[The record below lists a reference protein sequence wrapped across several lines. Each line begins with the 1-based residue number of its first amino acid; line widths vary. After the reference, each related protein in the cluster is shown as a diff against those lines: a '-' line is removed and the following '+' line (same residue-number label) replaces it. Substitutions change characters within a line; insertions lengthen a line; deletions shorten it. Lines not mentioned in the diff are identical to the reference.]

1 VHVPAH
7 TVAPVSGA
15 SPSRAA
21 VFTSS
26 PQSVEIYER
35 GAWWPGS
42 MLGWRHDN
50 GGTCQ
55 AWVRVEFAGVVEDAW
70 VDLTLLRLPESCAE
84 RHLSLAREP
93 KGATAVSRDTRAQAR
108 AAAAPQGSEVTQT
121 QHLPLVRESGAP
133 AAGRH
138 VPPSGGRRRAPET
151 AEQSPV
157 ADAPAPVDARPL
169 GRHRAPAAVDAGR
182 HRAAD
187 TSTGLMAAVAG
198 DRWSPPPPRSELPP
212 AGPAVRSAVA
222 HAEPDLLTRP
232 MRLEDGVGSARRSR
246 RDSLTGV

>member
-70 VDLTLLRLPESCAE
+70 VDLTLLRLPESRAE
-84 RHLSLAREP
+84 RHLSLARAP
-93 KGATAVSRDTRAQAR
+93 KGATEVSRGTRAGAR
-108 AAAAPQGSEVTQT
+108 
-121 QHLPLVRESGAP
+121 
-133 AAGRH
+133 
-138 VPPSGGRRRAPET
+138 
-151 AEQSPV
+151 
-157 ADAPAPVDARPL
+157 
-169 GRHRAPAAVDAGR
+169 
-182 HRAAD
+182 
-187 TSTGLMAAVAG
+187 
-198 DRWSPPPPRSELPP
+198 
-212 AGPAVRSAVA
+212 GP
-222 HAEPDLLTRP
+222 
-232 MRLEDGVGSARRSR
+232 G
-246 RDSLTGV
+246 

>member
-1 VHVPAH
+1 
-7 TVAPVSGA
+7 VSGA

-50 GGTCQ
+50 SGTCQ

-70 VDLTLLRLPESCAE
+70 VDLALLRLPESRAD
-84 RHLSLAREP
+84 RHLTLARQP
-93 KGATAVSRDTRAQAR
+93 KGAAAVTRSDRSESASRPSD
-108 AAAAPQGSEVTQT
+108 VTQT
-121 QHLPLVRESGAP
+121 QHLPLVREGAAP
-133 AAGRH
+133 AVGRR
-138 VPPSGGRRRAPET
+138 VPPTGGRRRAPET
-151 AEQSPV
+151 GEMP
-157 ADAPAPVDARPL
+157 APAAPPAAPAAVESRPL
-169 GRHRAPAAVDAGR
+169 GRHRAPAPEDAGR
-182 HRAAD
+182 HRAVD
-187 TSTGLMAAVAG
+187 TGMLSVVPSGPGSAAA
-198 DRWSPPPPRSELPP
+198 DRWPELPMRSELPP
-212 AGPAVRSAVA
+212 AGPVLRAAPARGQVD
-222 HAEPDLLTRP
+222 HDLLTRP

>member
-1 VHVPAH
+1 MHVPAH

-42 MLGWRHDN
+42 MLGWRHDS

-70 VDLTLLRLPESCAE
+70 VDLTLLRLPEARAE
-84 RHLSLAREP
+84 RHLTLAREP
-93 KGATAVSRDTRAQAR
+93 KGAVAVSRSTP
-108 AAAAPQGSEVTQT
+108 AAGHAVAASQGSEVTRT
-121 QHLPLVRESGAP
+121 QHLPLVRESAAP
-133 AAGRH
+133 VAGRH

-151 AEQSPV
+151 AEQSAV
-157 ADAPAPVDARPL
+157 AAAPAPVGARPL
-169 GRHRAPAAVDAGR
+169 GRHRAPAAADTGR
-182 HRAAD
+182 HRATD
-187 TSTGLMAAVAG
+187 TGTGLMAAVAG
-198 DRWSPPPPRSELPP
+198 DRRMPPPARSELPP
-212 AGPAVRSAVA
+212 AGPVVRSAVA
-222 HAEPDLLTRP
+222 YDEPDLLTRP

-246 RDSLTGV
+246 RDSLTGA